1 MSGGDVMPSD
11 TVSARLPDV
20 VMRSDHQILVL
31 VRRLVVTTV
40 LSGLGYSLLTTASRG
55 WCPGGIASDGSFV
68 DRFGNT
74 TEFAP
79 ACINLTLGPSP
90 VVFLVLALVVL
101 WAVTRVCRNPQDEAA
116 ALRDLTRA
124 AGGVVVLTVLAVVL
138 TTAAFSS
145 ISLESWDGSTV
156 PQLPGWLAVDVTI
169 TPMQT
174 G

>member
-1 MSGGDVMPSD
+1 MLRAPLRVVGRRSQAVGG
-11 TVSARLPDV
+11 
-20 VMRSDHQILVL
+20 
-31 VRRLVVTTV
+31 
-40 LSGLGYSLLTTASRG
+40 SR
-55 WCPGGIASDGSFV
+55 
-68 DRFGNT
+68 
-74 TEFAP
+74 
-79 ACINLTLGPSP
+79 
-90 VVFLVLALVVL
+90 VVL